1 MKNKGFDAWVARL
14 NWFKDEYPFGP
25 IQKFTNEEGR
35 LHRDDGPAYIT
46 PTRITWYKDG
56 RKHGMDADKY
66 GSLFYYYENIR
77 VPPHYITNPE
87 SLTLQEVLAH
97 VNTEVRFVGMK
108 IVGMDKVMNDKKTK
122 IIHRDE
128 EKGQV
133 LFQIKGIFQDP
144 VCYVKV
150 VNSTQ
155 EPDGTFKDYYLCV
168 PPDVKTC
175 KQAVAWTFRL
185 EEQEY
190 QPGQET

>member
-1 MKNKGFDAWVARL
+1 MKNKGFDAWMARL

-66 GSLFYYYENIR
+66 GSLFCYYENIR

-190 QPGQET
+190 QPEQET

>member
-25 IQKFTNEEGR
+25 IRKFTNEEGR

>member
-1 MKNKGFDAWVARL
+1 MKNKGFDAWIARL

-25 IQKFTNEEGR
+25 IQRFTNEEGN
-35 LHRDDGPAYIT
+35 LHKDDGPAYIT
-46 PTRITWYKDG
+46 PTRITWYKNG

-190 QPGQET
+190 QPEQET

>member
-128 EKGQV
+128 QKGQV

>member
-1 MKNKGFDAWVARL
+1 
-14 NWFKDEYPFGP
+14 
-25 IQKFTNEEGR
+25 
-35 LHRDDGPAYIT
+35 
-46 PTRITWYKDG
+46 
-56 RKHGMDADKY
+56 MDADKY

-77 VPPHYITNPE
+77 VPPHYINNPE

-190 QPGQET
+190 QPEQET

>member
-1 MKNKGFDAWVARL
+1 MKNKGFDAWMARL

-190 QPGQET
+190 QPEQET

>member
-1 MKNKGFDAWVARL
+1 MKNKGFDAWIARL

-108 IVGMDKVMNDKKTK
+108 IVGMGKVMNDKKTK

-190 QPGQET
+190 QPEQET

>member
-1 MKNKGFDAWVARL
+1 MKNKGFDAWIARL

-25 IQKFTNEEGR
+25 IQRFTNEEGN
-35 LHRDDGPAYIT
+35 LHKDDGPAYIT
-46 PTRITWYKDG
+46 PTRITWYKNG

-168 PPDVKTC
+168 PPNVKTC

-190 QPGQET
+190 QPEQET

>member
-1 MKNKGFDAWVARL
+1 MKNKGFDAWIARL

-190 QPGQET
+190 QPEQET

>member
-25 IQKFTNEEGR
+25 IQRFTNEEGR

-56 RKHGMDADKY
+56 RKHGIDADKY

-77 VPPHYITNPE
+77 VPPHYITKPE

-128 EKGQV
+128 QKGQV

>member
-1 MKNKGFDAWVARL
+1 MKNKGFDAWIARL

-168 PPDVKTC
+168 PPNVKTC

-190 QPGQET
+190 QPEQET

>member
-1 MKNKGFDAWVARL
+1 MKNKGFDAWMARL

-108 IVGMDKVMNDKKTK
+108 IVGMGKVMNDKKTK

-190 QPGQET
+190 QPEQET